1 MRNANHVPGAA
12 NAATLTALVQVRSNV
27 GSNTLGLC
35 TAIAALLAEPALG
48 STAQS
53 VEKTR

>member
-27 GSNTLGLC
+27 GSNTLHVAWKKKTGN
-35 TAIAALLAEPALG
+35 LG
-48 STAQS
+48 SPS
-53 VEKTR
+53 V